1 MSDKSKNKFYCSRY
15 RVLESGQV
23 AFSRYIF
30 RRLSQLRAPLDHKKL
45 RRALQQATRGNKWD
59 ESVGRRNDLRTRE
72 RAASL
77 QALIPATRAE
87 DEKVFFPRGVGS
99 CLTYS
104 ESISP
109 YVDEIIKIF
118 FFEISQSRVKCL
130 PTFIFE

>member
-1 MSDKSKNKFYCSRY
+1 MLVASYER
-15 RVLESGQV
+15 EQV
-23 AFSRYIF
+23 GRI
-30 RRLSQLRAPLDHKKL
+30 
-45 RRALQQATRGNKWD
+45 

-99 CLTYS
+99 SLTYS

-109 YVDEIIKIF
+109 YIDEIIEREIFSKFLNLALIAVKCHLSSFLNKLGIDNIF
-118 FFEISQSRVKCL
+118 F
-130 PTFIFE
+130 IFFLFF